1 MAYPTEKRQI
11 EKEETFENIKMI
23 ETQVGA
29 GCGIHAI
36 KNLLQRQ
43 IDTRDLAAI
52 VYQHRESLRENLEIL
67 LKTKLNEQSSKEIIE
82 RIIKSIDETQ
92 VCPTQM
98 LSITEISLL
107 LDLIEPEEEGF
118 TKYGHQ
124 NINVNLFN
132 IINLKTEKGDNFIG
146 FIQNLSAKQHF
157 VAWIQKGVHWYEI
170 NSRVEGDPNLPGIGT
185 ITKYTFEE
193 FERKFSSNDD
203 ELLAVYKIPQT
214 SSGAGRIRKNKSKRR
229 YASKKRTGKK
239 SKKISY

>member
-1 MAYPTEKRQI
+1 M
-11 EKEETFENIKMI
+11 
-23 ETQVGA
+23 
-29 GCGIHAI
+29 
-36 KNLLQRQ
+36 
-43 IDTRDLAAI
+43 
-52 VYQHRESLRENLEIL
+52 SLRKKVSPN
-67 LKTKLNEQSSKEIIE
+67 
-82 RIIKSIDETQ
+82 
-92 VCPTQM
+92 
-98 LSITEISLL
+98 
-107 LDLIEPEEEGF
+107 
-118 TKYGHQ
+118 GHQ

-132 IINLKTEKGDNFIG
+132 TIINLKTEKGDNFIG

-203 ELLAVYKIPQT
+203 ELLAVYKIPAPST
-214 SSGAGRIRKNKSKRR
+214 GAGRIRKNKSKRR